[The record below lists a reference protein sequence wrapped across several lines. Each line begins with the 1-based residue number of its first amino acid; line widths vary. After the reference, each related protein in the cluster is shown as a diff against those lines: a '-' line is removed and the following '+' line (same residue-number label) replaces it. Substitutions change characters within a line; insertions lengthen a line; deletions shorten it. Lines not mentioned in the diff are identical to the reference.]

1 MNNEPTN
8 WLALVTSMPTRNAD
22 ARMRIWR
29 AIRGLGGAVLRDGAY
44 LLPKSP
50 GAEQALLQLAEDAR
64 EAGGSAH
71 LLRVGSR
78 DGAQEEVFRGLFDRS
93 ADYLGLVEGIAQ
105 ARTAG
110 VDPAAAGKLLKAL
123 RREFNAIAATDFF
136 PGEAKARAEAA
147 LAELEALLSPGEPRG
162 AAGEVRRLDRRAFR
176 GRQWATRKRLWM
188 DRMASAWLIGRFIDP
203 AARFLWLERPED
215 CPEDAV
221 GFDFDGADFTHV
233 GNRVTFEV
241 LLASF
246 GLEGDPRLAR
256 IAALVHYL
264 DVGGIPAP
272 EAAGLELVLSGARQ
286 QCGNDDALLAEAGK
300 TFDFLYSALAEQ

>member
-1 MNNEPTN
+1 MSNEPTN
-8 WLALVTSMPTRNAD
+8 WLVLVTSLPTRNAT

-29 AIRGLGGAVLRDGAY
+29 ALRGLGCAVLRDGVY
-44 LLPKSP
+44 LLPQGSE
-50 GAEQALLQLAEDAR
+50 AEQALLQLAEDTK

-71 LLRVGSR
+71 LLRMGSR
-78 DGAQEEVFRGLFDRS
+78 DIAQERVFRSLFDRT
-93 ADYLGLVEGIAQ
+93 ADYARLVEEIAQ

-110 VDPAAAGKLLKAL
+110 VDSAVTGKLLKTL
-123 RREFNAIAATDFF
+123 RREFNAVAATDFF
-136 PGEAKARAEAA
+136 PGEAKALAAAA

-162 AAGEVRRLDRRAFR
+162 AEGEVRRLDRMAFQ
-176 GRQWATRKRLWM
+176 GRRWATRKRPWM
-188 DRMASAWLIGRFIDP
+188 DRLASAWLIGRFIDP
-203 AARFLWLERPED
+203 AARFVWLERPED

-264 DVGGIPAP
+264 DVGGIPVP